1 MTKKDPTNSNTPP
14 SSPKSGVKK
23 VGGFAVGDSIIVDAK
38 GSTYFGKKG
47 VVDKFCDNGSRVS
60 LYVKLH
66 GETKTHCLRVK
77 SIAHAAPD
85 VEFSTGST
93 QSDVESLATDNSRGR
108 RVMTLYE
115 FLEDLKAE
123 YKENKDLYEKL
134 NEVIKL
140 VLAINV

>member
-1 MTKKDPTNSNTPP
+1 MDKEGPTNSNTPP
-14 SSPKSGVKK
+14 TSPKSGVKK
-23 VGGFAVGDSIIVDAK
+23 VGGFAVGDHIIVAGK

-47 VVDKFCDNGSRVS
+47 VVQKFCDNGSRVS
-60 LYVKLH
+60 LHVKLD
-66 GETKTHCLRVK
+66 GDKKTHCLRTK
-77 SIAHAAPD
+77 SLEHATPD

-93 QSDVESLATDNSRGR
+93 QSDVESLATDTSRGR
-108 RVMTLYE
+108 RVLTLYE

-123 YKENKDLYEKL
+123 YKENKDLYDKL